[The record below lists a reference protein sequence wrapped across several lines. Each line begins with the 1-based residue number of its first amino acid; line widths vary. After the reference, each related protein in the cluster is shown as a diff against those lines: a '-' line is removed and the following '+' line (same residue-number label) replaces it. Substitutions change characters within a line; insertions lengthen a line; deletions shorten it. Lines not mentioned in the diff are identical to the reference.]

1 MCHEKG
7 GIYQNLLI
15 KYYAESKMLVSI
27 GEELSDIFGTST
39 GVRQGGACS
48 PKLFNIYIDGLIK
61 LVESNSSGIKLKN
74 NKIDI
79 IVYAD
84 DIMLISK
91 TKSGLQQQLKLVE
104 EYGQINDIKYNP
116 EKTVFLI
123 YNQSLKRN
131 STELRDDIN
140 QSDLILDNKT
150 ITRVERMK
158 YLGVEI
164 SDDFRNESHIAKRKQ
179 SLYVS
184 VNKLNQSGLNTDNIS
199 PMAKAQLYK
208 TFLRPVLMYGLENL
222 KLNKTQL
229 NELRRMEG
237 KTIKRLI
244 GIPNRCHSA
253 ELLIALNIESTNNCL
268 KASKLGFLLR
278 ICSNEYT
285 TEIFKEMTDIAGNE
299 SYFSELRD
307 LMELDESVNTIEQLC
322 RNAQNQLNNIKTNK
336 KESKYLNNTDK
347 VNQIREVIRSK
358 DKSKITER
366 LFNLTKFE

>member
-1 MCHEKG
+1 
-7 GIYQNLLI
+7 
-15 KYYAESKMLVSI
+15 
-27 GEELSDIFGTST
+27 
-39 GVRQGGACS
+39 
-48 PKLFNIYIDGLIK
+48 
-61 LVESNSSGIKLKN
+61 
-74 NKIDI
+74 
-79 IVYAD
+79 
-84 DIMLISK
+84 MLISK

-229 NELRRMEG
+229 NEL
-237 KTIKRLI
+237 IRL
-244 GIPNRCHSA
+244 NS
-253 ELLIALNIESTNNCL
+253 S
-268 KASKLGFLLR
+268 
-278 ICSNEYT
+278 
-285 TEIFKEMTDIAGNE
+285 
-299 SYFSELRD
+299 
-307 LMELDESVNTIEQLC
+307 
-322 RNAQNQLNNIKTNK
+322 
-336 KESKYLNNTDK
+336 
-347 VNQIREVIRSK
+347 
-358 DKSKITER
+358 
-366 LFNLTKFE
+366 